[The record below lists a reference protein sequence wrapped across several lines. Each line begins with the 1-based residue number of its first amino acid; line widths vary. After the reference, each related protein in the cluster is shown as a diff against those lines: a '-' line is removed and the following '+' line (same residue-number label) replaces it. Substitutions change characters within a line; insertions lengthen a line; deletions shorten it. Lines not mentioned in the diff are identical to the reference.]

1 MFRES
6 LFILAKNWIYFRCSS
21 TIKWLRGR
29 KELKRKKKQ
38 NKTKTSKVMY
48 KTR

>member
-6 LFILAKNWIYFRCSS
+6 LFILAKNWKYFRCSS

-29 KELKRKKKQ
+29 KELKRKKIKLKKKKKHLKG
-38 NKTKTSKVMY
+38 NV
-48 KTR
+48 